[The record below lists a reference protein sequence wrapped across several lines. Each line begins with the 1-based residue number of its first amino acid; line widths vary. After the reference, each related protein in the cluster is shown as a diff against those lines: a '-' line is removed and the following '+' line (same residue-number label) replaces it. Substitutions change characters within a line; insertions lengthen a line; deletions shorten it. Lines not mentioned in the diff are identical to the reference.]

1 MLGFSDRTLFFFKQ
15 NTASEWRIS
24 DWSSDVCSSDRWP
37 VQAPGIGSERLFGDG
52 RFPTPDG
59 RARFVPTTPLAP
71 AHAPSEQYPFVLN
84 TGRIRDQ
91 WHTMTRTGLAPTL
104 AAHRPEPYVD
114 LHPADM
120 LATGVREGG
129 LARVTSSEEQT
140 SEIQ

>member
-1 MLGFSDRTLFFFKQ
+1 M
-15 NTASEWRIS
+15 
-24 DWSSDVCSSDRWP
+24 SDVCSSDLGERVFNLAGLVDLGLVAYHALPPIRWP

>member
-1 MLGFSDRTLFFFKQ
+1 M
-15 NTASEWRIS
+15 RIS
-24 DWSSDVCSSDRWP
+24 DWSSDVCSSD
-37 VQAPGIGSERLFGDG
+37 LG

-120 LATGVREGG
+120 LATGVREG
-129 LARVTSSEEQT
+129 RSEERGVGKECVSKCRSRWSQAH
-140 SEIQ
+140 